1 MDTIELE
8 AQTRDKGAK
17 AKDLLKENFIPAEY
31 YGRGVENKSLQ
42 MDYQTFR
49 RAFNK
54 AGTNTIIDLKIDGKA
69 HKVLVH
75 DVQYNPVADTFAHV
89 DFINVKMDQEIHTKI
104 PLEFVGT
111 SIAVKDFSGTLM
123 SHLEEV
129 EVKCLPK
136 DLVHSIEVSIEPLVD
151 FHTNIRVKD
160 LTVPPGMTILNEP
173 EDVVVTAMAPRVEEE
188 ETTAPAEAAPAE
200 GTAPAEG
207 DSKSE

>member
-17 AKDLLKENFIPAEY
+17 SKDLLKEKFIPAEY

-75 DVQYNPVADTFAHV
+75 DVQYNPVADTFTHV

-160 LTVPPGMTILNEP
+160 LIVPPGMTILNEP

-188 ETTAPAEAAPAE
+188 EAPTESAPVEGAAPAE
-200 GTAPAEG
+200 GE
-207 DSKSE
+207 SKPE

>member
-17 AKDLLKENFIPAEY
+17 AKDLLNENFIPAEY
-31 YGRGVENKSLQ
+31 YGRGVENKSLK

-54 AGTNTIIDLKIDGKA
+54 AGTNTIIDLKFGGKA

-75 DVQYNPVADTFAHV
+75 EVQYHPVADTITHV
-89 DFINVKMDQEIHTKI
+89 DFINVKMDQEIHTHI
-104 PLEFVGT
+104 PLEFVGV
-111 SIAVKDFSGTLM
+111 SIAVKDHSGTLM
-123 SHLEEV
+123 THIQEV

-136 DLVHSIEVSIEPLVD
+136 DLVHSIAVSIDPLVD
-151 FHTNIRVKD
+151 FHVNIRVKD
-160 LTVPPGMTILNEP
+160 LTIPAGLTILNEP

-188 ETTAPAEAAPAE
+188 APVESAAPVEGAAPTPAE
-200 GTAPAEG
+200 GEA
-207 DSKSE
+207 KSE